1 MAAQCPE
8 PARPDR
14 CQMCG
19 QQGHSLTSCPA
30 RSCLWCGQPAFDFL
44 QSCLHCRKLLQ
55 TTCRVCGH
63 AGHVARDCPDNWRRF
78 HATLSHGEI
87 VNPGRVEKPDAD
99 CWCCNCGARGHNVS
113 DCYGYKF
120 SKYPNTSLRVISY
133 EPDSHHQFLESE
145 SPSQLQAQ
153 PETVKKKK
161 SKSCPSTP
169 SAKED
174 CGFQSEPVTP
184 VHRGF
189 PSTLLVE
196 KAIEKL
202 DKRKKT
208 KDGKETKRKKE
219 KLNHEIIRLINQGK
233 GKKQILA
240 EILSNDVPDGEEDLN
255 FLSKNKHL
263 KSKQIKTAISS
274 CMSQKRLESRHK
286 EWRAERGFG
295 VGADK
300 TFPRSV
306 DSQSQVSRANLIPTD
321 TKAAVRFLKKEVQRH
336 HGNSS
341 GQAKR
346 LSREL
351 NQEIFGLKN
360 IQPAGLIK
368 KVERKR
374 LADIVLQLRET
385 K

>member
-1 MAAQCPE
+1 
-8 PARPDR
+8 
-14 CQMCG
+14 MCG

-153 PETVKKKK
+153 PKTVKKKK

-240 EILSNDVPDGEEDLN
+240 EILSNDVPDGEEDLGHAKLTDLMKVGVV
-255 FLSKNKHL
+255 FLLTQRVKFEDLSPMHLATEPLLFLQSSTPEIQYRLKCGLSGMSKASSQLIRSTAVGEKMPTTSTLQNANK
-263 KSKQIKTAISS
+263 Q
-274 CMSQKRLESRHK
+274 LES
-286 EWRAERGFG
+286 
-295 VGADK
+295 
-300 TFPRSV
+300 
-306 DSQSQVSRANLIPTD
+306 L
-321 TKAAVRFLKKEVQRH
+321 TKRVIFVPPPIFEVPFLKF
-336 HGNSS
+336 
-341 GQAKR
+341 A
-346 LSREL
+346 
-351 NQEIFGLKN
+351 I
-360 IQPAGLIK
+360 IY
-368 KVERKR
+368 
-374 LADIVLQLRET
+374 
-385 K
+385 